1 MRKYIP
7 APLTFRAS
15 SGEAVALAEAARIKG
30 ISRSSLIRRA
40 AIEAANE
47 ALAGK

>member
-15 SGEAVALAEAARIKG
+15 NSEAIALAEAARIKG
-30 ISRSSLIRRA
+30 VSRSSLIRRA
-40 AIEAANE
+40 ALAEAAAVL
-47 ALAGK
+47 ALH